1 MTRWLALLIA
11 CLALGLVVAGC
22 GDDDDDDGNGAAQTT
37 EQTEAATTTEEETTE
52 AETEAG
58 GGAAEAVEVK
68 MKDIAFDPKDVT
80 VPAGGTVKWTNDE
93 AVPHDVTK
101 TEGPGA
107 DFSSGSGNMQEG
119 DTFEQKFD
127 EAGEISYECT
137 VHPGMTGTVKVE

>member
-22 GDDDDDDGNGAAQTT
+22 GGGDDDDGNGAAQTT

-52 AETEAG
+52 TEAG
-58 GGAAEAVEVK
+58 GGAAEVVEVS

-127 EAGEISYECT
+127 DAGEISYECT